1 MPPLSSK
8 DKVLN
13 FIKSLPDDLS
23 IEEITYRLYI
33 NERIIKAQQQ
43 IKDGN
48 FLTHEDAK
56 ERMKKWL
63 T

>member
-1 MPPLSSK
+1 MSPLSSK

-13 FIKSLPDDLS
+13 FIKSLPDDLTV
-23 IEEITYRLYI
+23 EEITYRLYV

-43 IKDGN
+43 IKVGN

>member
-13 FIKSLPDDLS
+13 FIKSLPDGLS
-23 IEEITYRLYI
+23 VEEITYRLYV

>member
-8 DKVLN
+8 DKVIN

-23 IEEITYRLYI
+23 VEEITYRLYV
-33 NERIIKAQQQ
+33 NERIVKAQHQ

-48 FLTHEDAK
+48 FLT
-56 ERMKKWL
+56 RMKKL
-63 T
+63 REE

>member
-13 FIKSLPDDLS
+13 FIKSLPDDLTV
-23 IEEITYRLYI
+23 EEITYRLYV

>member
-1 MPPLSSK
+1 MQPLSSK
-8 DKVLN
+8 EKVLN

-23 IEEITYRLYI
+23 VEEITYRLYV
-33 NERIIKAQQQ
+33 NERILKAQQQ
-43 IKDGN
+43 IEDGN

>member
-23 IEEITYRLYI
+23 VEEITYRLYI

-43 IKDGN
+43 IIDGN
-48 FLTHEDAK
+48 FLTHEDAE

>member
-1 MPPLSSK
+1 MPTLSTK
-8 DKVLN
+8 EKVID
-13 FIKSLPDDLS
+13 FIKSLPDNLTV
-23 IEEITYRLYI
+23 EEITYRLYV

-43 IKDGN
+43 IKDGK
-48 FLTHEDAK
+48 FHTHEEAK

>member
-13 FIKSLPDDLS
+13 FIKSLPDGLS
-23 IEEITYRLYI
+23 VEEITYRLYV

-56 ERMKKWL
+56 ERMKK
-63 T
+63 

>member
-8 DKVLN
+8 EKVLN

-23 IEEITYRLYI
+23 VEEITYRLYV
-33 NERIIKAQQQ
+33 NERIFKAQQQ

>member
-13 FIKSLPDDLS
+13 FIKSLPDDLPV
-23 IEEITYRLYI
+23 EEITYRLYV

>member
-8 DKVLN
+8 EKVLN

-23 IEEITYRLYI
+23 VEEITFRLYV
-33 NERIIKAQQQ
+33 NERILKAQQQ

>member
-8 DKVLN
+8 EKILN

-23 IEEITYRLYI
+23 VEEITYRLYV
-33 NERIIKAQQQ
+33 NERIFKAQQQ

-56 ERMKKWL
+56 ERMKKRL

>member
-1 MPPLSSK
+1 MSPLSSK
-8 DKVLN
+8 EKVLN

-23 IEEITYRLYI
+23 VEEITYRLYV
-33 NERIIKAQQQ
+33 NERILKAQQQ
-43 IKDGN
+43 IEDGN

>member
-8 DKVLN
+8 EKVIN
-13 FIKSLPDDLS
+13 FIKSLPDGLTV
-23 IEEITYRLYI
+23 EEITYHLYV

-48 FLTHEDAK
+48 YHTHEEAK

>member
-23 IEEITYRLYI
+23 VEEITYRLYV
-33 NERIIKAQQQ
+33 NERINKAQQQ
-43 IKDGN
+43 I
-48 FLTHEDAK
+48 
-56 ERMKKWL
+56 
-63 T
+63 

>member
-1 MPPLSSK
+1 MQLLSTK
-8 DKVLN
+8 EKLIN
-13 FIKSLPDDLS
+13 FIKSLPDNLTV
-23 IEEITYRLYI
+23 EEITYRLYV

-43 IKDGN
+43 IKNGN
-48 FLTHEDAK
+48 FLTHEEAK

>member
-1 MPPLSSK
+1 MPPLSLK

-13 FIKSLPDDLS
+13 FIKSLPDDLTV
-23 IEEITYRLYI
+23 EEITYRLYV

-43 IKDGN
+43 ITVGN

>member
-8 DKVLN
+8 EKVLN

-23 IEEITYRLYI
+23 VEEITFRLYV
-33 NERIIKAQQQ
+33 NERILKAQQQ
-43 IKDGN
+43 IEDGN

>member
-23 IEEITYRLYI
+23 VEEITYRLYV

>member
-8 DKVLN
+8 EKVLN

-23 IEEITYRLYI
+23 VEEITYRLYV
-33 NERIIKAQQQ
+33 NERILKAQQQ
-43 IKDGN
+43 IEDGN

>member
-8 DKVLN
+8 EKVIN
-13 FIKSLPDDLS
+13 FVQNLPEDLTV
-23 IEEITYRLYI
+23 EEITYRLYI

-43 IKDGN
+43 IKDGQ
-48 FLTHEDAK
+48 FLTHEEAK

>member
-23 IEEITYRLYI
+23 VEEITYRLYV

-48 FLTHEDAK
+48 FLTQEDAK

>member
-8 DKVLN
+8 NKVIN

-23 IEEITYRLYI
+23 VEEITYRLYV
-33 NERIIKAQQQ
+33 NERIIRAQQQ
-43 IKDGN
+43 MKDGN
-48 FLTHEDAK
+48 FLTHKDAK

>member
-8 DKVLN
+8 DKVIN

-23 IEEITYRLYI
+23 VEEITYRLYV

>member
-8 DKVLN
+8 EKILN

-23 IEEITYRLYI
+23 VEEITYRLYV
-33 NERIIKAQQQ
+33 NERILKAQQQ
-43 IKDGN
+43 IEDGN

>member
-8 DKVLN
+8 NKVLN

-23 IEEITYRLYI
+23 IEEITYRLYV
-33 NERIIKAQQQ
+33 NERIIKAQLQ

-56 ERMKKWL
+56 ERMNKWL

>member
-8 DKVLN
+8 EKILN

-23 IEEITYRLYI
+23 VEEITYRLYV
-33 NERIIKAQQQ
+33 NERIFKAQQQ

>member
-13 FIKSLPDDLS
+13 FIKSLPNDLS
-23 IEEITYRLYI
+23 VEEITYRLYV
-33 NERIIKAQQQ
+33 NERILKAQQQ
-43 IKDGN
+43 IKEGN
-48 FLTHEDAK
+48 FLTHEEAK
-56 ERMKKWL
+56 EKMKKWL